1 VIQDYS
7 LVAMQAF
14 FLEDHRDNN
23 FLVSYF
29 GKEEKKIFEEIEKSL
44 KVSLKEEME
53 SLVDSYFQ
61 ILKLAKSNLS

>member
-1 VIQDYS
+1 
-7 LVAMQAF
+7 VAMQAF

-61 ILKLAKSNLS
+61 ILN